1 MKKVAWGIIYVL
13 IVVAVA
19 AVTAYYFC
27 TRIDV
32 LSRTFKNNPDSYSV
46 VKNLKYGEGI
56 QNNFDLY
63 LPKDKNAS
71 QFPLV
76 VWIHGGGFVSGDK
89 KDAAS
94 AKDAATRGYV
104 SASVNYTTNTD
115 DHPSNLDKMYTEIQ
129 NSVKAVVAQ
138 AKQHGYPVN
147 QMAITGESAGGT
159 LAMMYAFRDGK
170 NSPVPLKFVFQEVGP
185 ASFQP
190 EDWADSNGDIKGY
203 GKDKKKF

>member
-1 MKKVAWGIIYVL
+1 MKKVAWGILYVF
-13 IVVAVA
+13 IVVVVA

-32 LSRTFKNNPDSYSV
+32 LSRTFKNNPDLYSV
-46 VKNLKYGEGI
+46 VKDLKYGDGV

-63 LPKDKNAS
+63 LPKDKNGS
-71 QFPLV
+71 QFSLV

-115 DHPSNLDKMYTEIQ
+115 DHPSSLDKMYTEIK

-159 LAMMYAFRDGK
+159 LAMMYAL
-170 NSPVPLKFVFQEVGP
+170 SL
-185 ASFQP
+185 
-190 EDWADSNGDIKGY
+190 IHI
-203 GKDKKKF
+203 